1 MSAIHRTLPGD
12 SWMFALCHK
21 QTHAWQQPAAYSIT
35 SSAMESKP
43 DGTSMPSARA
53 VWRLMTNS
61 NLVDC
66 STGRSAVIG
75 ALKDAPG
82 IEADLT
88 IHVRDVGSVAHQ
100 PANGYRI
107 TLRISRRNFVT
118 RGQGGKLHG
127 TASEKAVWSDE
138 ESIRALARKAGK
150 SRINFADRRGIDDL
164 GLNSD
169 GTGDFLRDVQRGL
182 GADNIR
188 RIKEYGNANS
198 LGTMSCKSRSRL
210 PTTSLT
216 KKLIP
221 VALPLGRARLA
232 TRPSPTGSS
241 PTPKMIGIVAVAAL
255 AASTAGALPGMAI
268 TATCRRTK
276 SARSAGRRSYR
287 PSNQWYSTVTFWPS
301 T

>member
-1 MSAIHRTLPGD
+1 
-12 SWMFALCHK
+12 
-21 QTHAWQQPAAYSIT
+21 
-35 SSAMESKP
+35 
-43 DGTSMPSARA
+43 
-53 VWRLMTNS
+53 
-61 NLVDC
+61 
-66 STGRSAVIG
+66 VIG

-198 LGTMSCKSRSRL
+198 LGHHVVQKSQPLAHYLVDEKIDTRR
-210 PTTSLT
+210 
-216 KKLIP
+216 
-221 VALPLGRARLA
+221 VAA
-232 TRPSPTGSS
+232 GSS
-241 PTPKMIGIVAVAAL
+241 EVGNKTKPDRVFADAEDDRDRRCCSFGCEYGRGTSGDGHHGHL
-255 AASTAGALPGMAI
+255 STD
-268 TATCRRTK
+268 
-276 SARSAGRRSYR
+276 
-287 PSNQWYSTVTFWPS
+287 
-301 T
+301 